1 MKSRTVLVVD
11 DEPELLQLVI
21 TYLKKTIPIWQSQR
35 VLVRKPCR

>member
-21 TYLKKTIPIWQSQR
+21 TYLKNHSYLAITAGTGEEA
-35 VLVRKPCR
+35 CR